1 MASVRELKKD
11 INSVM
16 GDIIE
21 AVYIVEMTTAKK
33 ISSKGDAII
42 DEVIDTFDDLIAKVN
57 EKSVSEKKKH
67 FRSIR
72 AELETRAQGLV
83 DKINA
88 L

>member
-16 GDIIE
+16 SDIIE
-21 AVYIVEMTTAKK
+21 AVYIVEMTAANKV
-33 ISSKGDAII
+33 SEKGDAII
-42 DEVIDTFDDLIAKVN
+42 DEVVTTFDELIGKVN
-57 EKSVSEKKKH
+57 QKNVEGKKQH

-83 DKINA
+83 DQINA